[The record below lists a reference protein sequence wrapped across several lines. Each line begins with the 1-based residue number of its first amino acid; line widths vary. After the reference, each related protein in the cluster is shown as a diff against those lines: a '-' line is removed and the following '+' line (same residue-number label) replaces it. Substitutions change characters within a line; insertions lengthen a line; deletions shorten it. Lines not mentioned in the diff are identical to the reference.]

1 MISYLS
7 PPFTMLKLDKMSES
21 KFWLVLEA
29 NMTWTNFSNP
39 SSPEVEWLSSRM
51 RIRRGK
57 QDAISLRESSFVWR
71 IAGVTQIV
79 SSVIQVLKDSKD
91 VWNSGSFRLDWHYAN
106 LNFQRW
112 MVSRGEWKEVNGTA
126 FFRREYFNILLYCF
140 GLAKTSYREFLFRS
154 ILHSNIS
161 F

>member
-7 PPFTMLKLDKMSES
+7 PPFTLLKLDKMSES

-29 NMTWTNFSNP
+29 NMTGTNFSNP

-71 IAGVTQIV
+71 NARVAQIV
-79 SSVIQVLKDSKD
+79 SSVTQVLKDSKD

-106 LNFQRW
+106 LNFR
-112 MVSRGEWKEVNGTA
+112 RFPEVNGTA
-126 FFRREYFNILLYCF
+126 FLRREYFNILLYCF

-154 ILHSNIS
+154 ILHSNIL

>member
-7 PPFTMLKLDKMSES
+7 PPFTLLKLDKMSDS
-21 KFWLVLEA
+21 KFSLVLEA
-29 NMTWTNFSNP
+29 NMTGTNFSNP

-51 RIRRGK
+51 RIRWGK

-71 IAGVTQIV
+71 NARVAQIV
-79 SSVIQVLKDSKD
+79 SSVTQVLKDSKD

-106 LNFQRW
+106 LNFR
-112 MVSRGEWKEVNGTA
+112 RFPEVNGTA

-161 F
+161 V